1 MSSGQTTRNLSEGD
15 VKIRRQV
22 LCLKFADVEQFRREY
37 TANLENGGVFIE
49 TTQSVSLRET
59 VEVRMELTGV
69 ERTISVPGEVVHIVP
84 PELADAG
91 GKPGAAIQFGCSKSA
106 LHKMLEP
113 FAKNCESLE
122 SQPADSG
129 RRRSPRV
136 PAQVAVRIEADG
148 EAIVGHTRNLSQSGV
163 LVSVPGQGYP
173 AGEQVRLQLSHPITE
188 QSLSVSAVVVR
199 VVAAEGGVVALA
211 IEFDPVGPERE
222 KLHRFVQDLQSTE
235 HARRLG
241 GIYGSIDEVG
251 MPNLLQMF
259 GKTSP
264 VGTLTLALGEQHAIV
279 EFQDGLIRCAQL
291 GSVNGMKALARILLW
306 TEGSFEFHARLE
318 PVESPGAPLPF
329 DAAMLDATHQVD
341 ELLRLD
347 LDALPPEANL
357 RFVSAPVGPGGDV
370 TEKVEQ
376 AVLDLARAGFSIQ
389 RILDVIPDP
398 DPEILKAIS
407 FLVDL
412 GAIQIDFEP
421 R

>member
-1 MSSGQTTRNLSEGD
+1 M
-15 VKIRRQV
+15 KIRRQV

-113 FAKNCESLE
+113 FAKNCENLE